1 VIKVLI
7 PYALRAFT
15 ERNAEVEVEG
25 GTAGEAI
32 NALANAHPALKTH
45 LFTEDGQLRDFI
57 NLFVGGANINSLQGL
72 NTPIADNGE
81 LMIVPAIA
89 GGCAVENGSAK
100 NSGADNSDDS
110 SPGLT
115 NEEIARYSRHLL
127 LPEIGVEGQKKLK
140 AAKVLIVGTGGLGA
154 PLALYLA
161 AAGVGTIGLVDFDV
175 VDESNLQRQI
185 IHSTRDVGRPK
196 TASAKDRIKGIN
208 PLVNVVTH
216 NAMLT
221 SQNALEIF
229 AGYDIIADGTDNFQ
243 TRYLVND
250 ACVFLGKLN
259 VYGSVFQ
266 FDGQASVFGAKDGP
280 CYRCLYPS
288 PPPPGLVPSCA
299 EGGVMGVLPGIVGTI
314 QAAETI
320 KLIVG
325 SSAGAGAPA
334 AASGA
339 KPLIGRL
346 LLFDAWRMTFRELK
360 LEKNPD
366 CPVCGKNPTIHEL
379 IDYEQFCG
387 LKKNADS
394 KPIDTITA
402 LELKKRLDNGDKIQF
417 IDIREPH
424 ERAIV
429 KFPNAIVMPL
439 GQLERRMDELDPSV
453 DAVFLCKIGQRSI
466 LGIRA
471 LQEAGYKGKLLNLQD
486 GLNAW
491 ARDVDKS
498 MPIY

>member
-1 VIKVLI
+1 V
-7 PYALRAFT
+7 
-15 ERNAEVEVEG
+15 
-25 GTAGEAI
+25 
-32 NALANAHPALKTH
+32 
-45 LFTEDGQLRDFI
+45 
-57 NLFVGGANINSLQGL
+57 
-72 NTPIADNGE
+72 
-81 LMIVPAIA
+81 
-89 GGCAVENGSAK
+89 
-100 NSGADNSDDS
+100 
-110 SPGLT
+110 
-115 NEEIARYSRHLL
+115 
-127 LPEIGVEGQKKLK
+127 
-140 AAKVLIVGTGGLGA
+140 
-154 PLALYLA
+154 
-161 AAGVGTIGLVDFDV
+161 
-175 VDESNLQRQI
+175 
-185 IHSTRDVGRPK
+185 
-196 TASAKDRIKGIN
+196 ASAKDRIKGIN

-216 NAMLT
+216 NEMLT
-221 SQNALEIF
+221 SKNALELF
-229 AGYDIIADGTDNFQ
+229 ADYDIIADGTDNFQ

-259 VYGSVFQ
+259 AYGSVFQ
-266 FDGQASVFGAKDGP
+266 FDGQATVFGAKDGP

-299 EGGVMGVLPGIVGTI
+299 EGGVMGVLPGIIGTI

-325 SSAGAGAPA
+325 
-334 AASGA
+334 GA

-366 CPVCGKNPTIHEL
+366 CPVCGKNPSIHEL

-387 LKKNADS
+387 LKKNQDS
-394 KPIDTITA
+394 KPIDVITA
-402 LELKKRLDNGDKIQF
+402 IDLKKRLDNGDRIQF

-429 KFPNAIVMPL
+429 KFPDAKVIPL
-439 GQLERRMDELDPSV
+439 GQLERRMEELDPSV

-491 ARDVDKS
+491 ARDVDKN
-498 MPIY
+498 MPVY

>member
-1 VIKVLI
+1 LIKVLI

-15 ERNAEVEVEG
+15 ERNAEVEVNG

-32 NALANAHPALKTH
+32 NALADAYPALKTH

-57 NLFVGGANINSLQGL
+57 NLFVGGSNINSLQGL
-72 NTPIADNGE
+72 NTPVADNGE

-89 GGCAVENGSAK
+89 GGSGDNVGSE
-100 NSGADNSDDS
+100 
-110 SPGLT
+110 LT

-221 SQNALEIF
+221 SQNALELF
-229 AGYDIIADGTDNFQ
+229 ADYDIIADGTDNFQ

-266 FDGQASVFGAKDGP
+266 FDGQATVFGAKDGP

-299 EGGVMGVLPGIVGTI
+299 EGGVMGVLPGIIGII

-325 SSAGAGAPA
+325 
-334 AASGA
+334 GA

-346 LLFDAWRMTFRELK
+346 LLFDAWRMSFRELK
-360 LEKNPD
+360 LDKNPD
-366 CPVCGKNPTIHEL
+366 CPVCGKAPTIHEL

-387 LKKNADS
+387 LKKNTDS

-429 KFPNAIVMPL
+429 KFPDAKVIPL
-439 GQLERRMDELDPSV
+439 GQLERRMEELDPSV

-466 LGIRA
+466 LGIRS
-471 LQEAGYKGKLLNLQD
+471 LQDAGYKGKLLNLQD

-498 MPIY
+498 MPVY

>member
-1 VIKVLI
+1 MIKILI

-15 ERNAEVEVEG
+15 ERNAEVEVKG
-25 GTAGEAI
+25 STAGEAI
-32 NALANAHPALKTH
+32 KALAEAHPALKTH
-45 LFTEDGQLRDFI
+45 LFAEDGQLRNFI
-57 NLFVGGANINSLQGL
+57 NLFVDGTNINSLQGL
-72 NTPIADNGE
+72 NTPIKENGE
-81 LMIVPAIA
+81 MMLVPAIA
-89 GGCAVENGSAK
+89 GG
-100 NSGADNSDDS
+100 SDLPDLS
-110 SPGLT
+110 

-127 LPEIGVEGQKKLK
+127 LSEIGVEGQKKLK
-140 AAKVLIVGTGGLGA
+140 GAKVLIVGTGGLGA
-154 PLALYLA
+154 PLALYLS

-196 TASAKDRIKGIN
+196 VASAQDRIKGIN
-208 PLVNVVTH
+208 PMINVKVH

-221 SQNALEIF
+221 SENALDIF
-229 AGYDIIADGTDNFQ
+229 ADYDIIADGTDNFQ

-266 FDGQASVFGAKDGP
+266 FDGQASVFGAKEGP
-280 CYRCLYPS
+280 CYRCLYPT

-299 EGGVMGVLPGIVGTI
+299 EGGVMGVLPGIIGTI

-325 SSAGAGAPA
+325 
-334 AASGA
+334 GA
-339 KPLIGRL
+339 KPLVGRL

-387 LKKNADS
+387 LKKNQDS

-402 LELKKRLDNGDKIQF
+402 IDLKKRLDNGDKIQF

-429 KFPNAIVMPL
+429 KFPNAIIMPL
-439 GQLERRMDELDPSV
+439 GQLERRMDELDPSI

-471 LQEAGYKGKLLNLQD
+471 LQEAGYKGKLMNLQD

-498 MPIY
+498 MPVY

>member
-1 VIKVLI
+1 MVKILI
-7 PYALRAFT
+7 PYALRSFT
-15 ERNAEVEVEG
+15 GRSAEVEVEG
-25 GTAGEAI
+25 STAGEAI
-32 NALANAHPALKTH
+32 RALANAYPELKAH
-45 LFTEDGQLRDFI
+45 LFADDGQLRGFI
-57 NLFVGGANINSLQGL
+57 NLFADGVNINTMQGL
-72 NTPIADNGE
+72 DTPVPENGE
-81 LMIVPAIA
+81 VMIVPAIA
-89 GGCAVENGSAK
+89 GGTVSSTEPQSGVASTMRGSPL
-100 NSGADNSDDS
+100 DEPP
-110 SPGLT
+110 PGLT
-115 NEEIARYSRHLL
+115 NGEIARYSRHLL
-127 LPEIGVEGQKKLK
+127 LPEIGVEGQEKLK

-216 NAMLT
+216 NVMLT
-221 SQNALEIF
+221 SQNALEII
-229 AGYDIIADGTDNFQ
+229 AGYDIVADGTDNFQ

-250 ACVFLGKLN
+250 ACVFLGKFN

-266 FDGQASVFGAKDGP
+266 FEGQASVFGSKDGP

-299 EGGVMGVLPGIVGTI
+299 EGGVMGVLPGIIGTI
-314 QAAETI
+314 QAAEVI
-320 KLIVG
+320 KIIVG
-325 SSAGAGAPA
+325 
-334 AASGA
+334 GA
-339 KPLIGRL
+339 KPLTGRL
-346 LLFDAWRMTFRELK
+346 LIFDAWRMTFRELK
-360 LEKNPD
+360 LGKNPD
-366 CPVCGKNPTIHEL
+366 CPVCGENPSIREL
-379 IDYEQFCG
+379 VDYEQFCG
-387 LKKNADS
+387 LKKTPDS
-394 KPIDTITA
+394 DPIDTITA
-402 LELKKRLDNGDKIQF
+402 VDLKKRLDNGDRIQF

-429 KFPNAIVMPL
+429 KFPGAVVVPL
-439 GQLERRMDELDPSV
+439 GQLARRMDEFDPST

-471 LQEAGYKGKLLNLQD
+471 LREAGYTGKLLNLED

-491 ARDVDKS
+491 ARDVDKT